1 MNREEFLAKV
11 KEFKEQRDKNQDGLL
26 DLVIY
31 FALITIY
38 IRVVLVIHLG
48 TSYRVEGR
56 VSFNMKAYSGTVVGD
71 GKNEGRKRC
80 REVKRKGRREEGR
93 KDVNKGGR
101 EAGKKKGRGKGRKKT
116 DEKGMK
122 GKK

>member
-48 TSYRVEGR
+48 TGR
-56 VSFNMKAYSGTVVGD
+56 VSLNMKAYSSTVLGD
-71 GKNEGRKRC
+71 GKNEGR
-80 REVKRKGRREEGR
+80 
-93 KDVNKGGR
+93 
-101 EAGKKKGRGKGRKKT
+101 
-116 DEKGMK
+116 
-122 GKK
+122 